1 MWNNRLADLRLTPL
15 PLNGVEYPLFF
26 HLATIV
32 EWGC

>member
-15 PLNGVEYPLFF
+15 PPNGVEYPLFF

-32 EWGC
+32 KWGC